1 MANNDTIFF
10 LFLIFITY
18 TTFLRVFDVSPEKM
32 KIVKNWKINYPR
44 SFRINGV
51 T

>member
-18 TTFLRVFDVSPEKM
+18 TTFLRVFDVTSEEM
-32 KIVKNWKINYPR
+32 KTVKNWKINYPR
-44 SFRINGV
+44 SFRINCV

>member
-18 TTFLRVFDVSPEKM
+18 TTFLCVFDVTTEKM
-32 KIVKNWKINYPR
+32 KLVKNWRINYPR